1 LSCEHKVKSPVYR
14 LFNPPMKTL
23 MHPIAPTSS
32 SLLANTALNDSTITL
47 LTNVSVVSNGVV
59 RPHHHVVVAN
69 GCIASITAQAPAE
82 LMMQQGNVSIN
93 GHNQPLTAGLVDLQ
107 CNGAFG
113 IDVNHA
119 TAAQIRLLL
128 KQLAQTG
135 TTHVMLTLITAPL
148 EDMIRAI
155 QTLESVI
162 RDPHPDEAHVLGIHL
177 EGPFLNPACGG
188 IHPPAAMPRKVSI
201 ATLETL
207 CSPSVKLVTLA
218 PELPGALEAIAWLT
232 QRGITVFAGH
242 TAATAAEAMTAF
254 DAGMTG
260 VTHLF
265 NAMKPFHHR
274 APGLISVALTHPHVA
289 ITLIADGHHVYPE
302 ALRLAITAK
311 NASGAGKV
319 VLVSDSMPL
328 AGTPVGT
335 QGTFGG
341 QTITH
346 QAMTGLLVGKAA
358 NADGTLAGSV
368 ALLNTA
374 VSNMQSWGLADL
386 PNTIAMANENAAS
399 AMGLTDGT
407 GTLTVGGPATWV
419 LWDAETWTPVQ
430 IGL

>member
-1 LSCEHKVKSPVYR
+1 M
-14 LFNPPMKTL
+14 NPPATT
-23 MHPIAPTSS
+23 A
-32 SLLANTALNDSTITL
+32 SLNLAHSLQGNDSLVL
-47 LTNVSVVSNGVV
+47 LTDVLLVSGGVAK
-59 RPHHHVVVAN
+59 PHHHVAIVN
-69 GCIASITAQAPAE
+69 GRIASISAEAPAHF
-82 LMMQQGNVSIN
+82 LVQHSNVSVIN
-93 GHNQPLTAGLVDLQ
+93 GNNQPLTAGLIDLQ

-128 KQLAQTG
+128 KQLAQMG

-148 EDMIRAI
+148 EDMIQAI

-162 RDPHPDEAHVLGIHL
+162 REPRAGEASLVGIHL

-188 IHPPAAMPRKVSI
+188 IHPQGVMPRKISI
-201 ATLETL
+201 TTLETL
-207 CSPSVKLVTLA
+207 CSPNVKLITLA

-254 DAGMTG
+254 DAGITG

-274 APGLISVALTHPHVA
+274 APGLVSVALTHPNVA

-302 ALRLAITAK
+302 ALRLALTAK
-311 NASGAGKV
+311 DSAGCGKA

-328 AGTPVGT
+328 AGTPIGT

-341 QTITH
+341 QSITH
-346 QAMTGLLVGKAA
+346 QGVRGLPVGKAA

-368 ALLNTA
+368 GLLNNA
-374 VSNMQSWGLADL
+374 VSNVQAWGLANL
-386 PNTIAMANENAAS
+386 PTTVTMASENAAK
-399 AMGLTDGT
+399 ALGLSDGT
-407 GTLTVGGPATWV
+407 GTSIGTLTVGGPATWV
-419 LWDAETWTPVQ
+419 LWDAATWTPIQV
-430 IGL
+430 GL

>member
-1 LSCEHKVKSPVYR
+1 MRTVM
-14 LFNPPMKTL
+14 NPLAPSSDFL
-23 MHPIAPTSS
+23 PPITASGVD
-32 SLLANTALNDSTITL
+32 SLTL
-47 LTNVSVVSNGVV
+47 LTDVTVVSQGVAK
-59 RPHHHVVVAN
+59 PHHHVVVAN
-69 GCIASITAQAPAE
+69 GCIQSISAEAPADF
-82 LMMQQGNVSIN
+82 LMQQSNVTVIN
-93 GHNQPLTAGLVDLQ
+93 GNNQPLTVGLVDLQ

-119 TAAQIRLLL
+119 TAAQIRVLL

-162 RDPHPDEAHVLGIHL
+162 REPRPDEAHVLGIHL
-177 EGPFLNPACGG
+177 EGPFLNPLCGG
-188 IHPPAAMPRKVSI
+188 IHPPTAMPRKISI

-218 PELPGALEAIAWLT
+218 PELPGALEAIGWLT
-232 QRGITVFAGH
+232 KRGITVFAGH
-242 TAATAAEAMTAF
+242 TAATAAEAMMAF
-254 DAGMTG
+254 DAGVTG

-274 APGLISVALTHPHVA
+274 APGLISVALTHPHVT

-311 NASGAGKV
+311 GAAGAGKV

-335 QGTFGG
+335 QGHFGG

-346 QAMTGLLVGKAA
+346 QAVKGLPVGKAA

-368 ALLNTA
+368 ALLNHA
-374 VSNMQSWGLADL
+374 VGNVQAWGLADL
-386 PNTIAMANENAAS
+386 PTTIAMASENPAA
-399 AMGLTDGT
+399 AVGMTDGSRT
-407 GTLTVGGPATWV
+407 GIGTLTADGPANWV
-419 LWDAETWTPVQ
+419 LWDAETWTPLQV
-430 IGL
+430 GL